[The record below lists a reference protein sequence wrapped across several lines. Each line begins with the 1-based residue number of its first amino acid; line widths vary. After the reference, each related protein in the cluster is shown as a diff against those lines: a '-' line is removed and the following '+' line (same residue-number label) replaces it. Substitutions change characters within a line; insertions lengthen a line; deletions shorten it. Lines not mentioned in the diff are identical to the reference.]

1 MVARDHCGAILSVSI
16 IKRFT
21 TSWYLE
27 DIHPKAKKKAVHEKK
42 RGK

>member
-16 IKRFT
+16 IKRLQLPGIWKI
-21 TSWYLE
+21 SSQ
-27 DIHPKAKKKAVHEKK
+27 KQRKKLFMKK